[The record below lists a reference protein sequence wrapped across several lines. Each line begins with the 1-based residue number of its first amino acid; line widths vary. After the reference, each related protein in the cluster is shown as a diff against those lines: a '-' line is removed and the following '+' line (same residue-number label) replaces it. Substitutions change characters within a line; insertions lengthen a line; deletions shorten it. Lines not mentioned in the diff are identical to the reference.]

1 MTFNCALVGKL
12 ALSASIDLTSA
23 KRLS

>member
-1 MTFNCALVGKL
+1 MTFNCALVGEL